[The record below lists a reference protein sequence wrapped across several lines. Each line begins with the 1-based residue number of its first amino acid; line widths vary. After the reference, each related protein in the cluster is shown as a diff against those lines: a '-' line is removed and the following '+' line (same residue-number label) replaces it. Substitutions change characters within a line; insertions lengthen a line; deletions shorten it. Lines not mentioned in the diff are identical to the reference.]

1 MKRLEASGIHWLM
14 LQPRVNGCAAVD
26 SGSLDVINEKT
37 IAKAN
42 CLSTQRLLA
51 LLSNYE
57 LVAKSEPQEA
67 TGYVYH
73 VLRRRGADASL
84 ADGDEA
90 GREPERLVH
99 PGEEASWE

>member
-14 LQPRVNGCAAVD
+14 LQPRVSGCKAID
-26 SGSLDVINEKT
+26 SGGLDVINEKT

-42 CLSTQRLLA
+42 CLSTERLLA
-51 LLSNYE
+51 LLKSYE
-57 LVAKSEPQEA
+57 LMAKSEPQEA

-73 VLRRRGADASL
+73 VLRRRGAGAGP
-84 ADGDEA
+84 ADGET
-90 GREPERLVH
+90 GTEPQRLVH